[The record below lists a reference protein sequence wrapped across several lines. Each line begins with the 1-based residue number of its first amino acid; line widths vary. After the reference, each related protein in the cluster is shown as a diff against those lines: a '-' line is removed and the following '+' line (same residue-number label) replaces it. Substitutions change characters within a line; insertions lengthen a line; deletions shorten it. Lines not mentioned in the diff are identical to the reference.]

1 MSSLSACLQKY
12 KRTILGHFLCW
23 IGWGRWGAQ
32 KLASSTSNIFRS
44 VHRLPSSLL
53 SLALSLS
60 LSLCLSL
67 SVCLSLALTPN
78 VHSNLVQCN
87 HHQRT
92 NERTSTLPKIVSTLL
107 PSSSS
112 RSDQPS
118 KQTNQPW
125 IPTYIPTY
133 LPTYLGTYTHLTIW
147 PQFETSSSQR
157 NIFDCV
163 VIASISS
170 RQVDDFKRTSGSR
183 MQKHTFRNQ
192 NGKTVFLPSFL
203 PVLPLSGTLKA
214 PSLVLLLL
222 LLLLHYTTPLIK
234 NSMTNSRQHLP
245 RQKGFWHL
253 NENDKFRMQIVNESN
268 LPSSLK
274 NLNLI
279 VPLELKGIN
288 ASCL

>member
-60 LSLCLSL
+60 
-67 SVCLSLALTPN
+67 
-78 VHSNLVQCN
+78 HSHPMCIPIWFNAIITN
-87 HHQRT
+87 ERT
-92 NERTSTLPKIVSTLL
+92 NERRPCLKLF
-107 PSSSS
+107 
-112 RSDQPS
+112 QPS
-118 KQTNQPW
+118 FLPPLPVQTNLPNRP
-125 IPTYIPTY
+125 ISPGYLHTYLPTY

-214 PSLVLLLL
+214 PSLVVLLL